1 MEGLAHI
8 EERSELEI
16 AAVSN
21 ESVLTRLCEVSDVS
35 EDTPFRAE
43 VDDVGYAVFQVGE
56 LYFVTADMCTHGPGF
71 LSDGYAEGCEVE
83 CPFHQGRFDLR
94 TGVPTSPPCEV
105 PIAVWTPVV
114 RDGGIYIDIAN
125 PN

>member
-1 MEGLAHI
+1 MEGLVYAG
-8 EERSELEI
+8 ERSELEI
-16 AAVSN
+16 VTLTD
-21 ESVLTRLCEVSDVS
+21 SVLTRLCEVSDVS
-35 EDTPFRAE
+35 EDLPFRAE
-43 VDDVGYAVFQVGE
+43 VDGVGYAIFEVGQ

-71 LSDGYAEGCEVE
+71 LSEGYAEGCEVE

-114 RDGGIYIDIAN
+114 QDGGIYIDIAH

>member
-1 MEGLAHI
+1 MDGEAHTQ
-8 EERSELEI
+8 ESSQLEI
-16 AAVSN
+16 VAIPTD
-21 ESVLTRLCEVSDVS
+21 SVLTRLCELSDVS
-35 EDTPFRAE
+35 EDQPFRAE
-43 VDDVGYAVFQVGE
+43 VEDVGYAVFQVGE
-56 LYFVTADMCTHGPGF
+56 LYFVTADLCSHGPGF
-71 LSDGYAEGCEVE
+71 LSEGYAEGCEVE

-114 RDGGIYIDIAN
+114 RDGGVYIDIAN

>member
-1 MEGLAHI
+1 MDGLAYI
-8 EERSELEI
+8 EERSELEV
-16 AAVSN
+16 AAVSA

-43 VDDVGYAVFQVGE
+43 VDNVGYAVFQVGE

>member
-1 MEGLAHI
+1 MDGLAYI
-8 EERSELEI
+8 EERSELEV
-16 AAVSN
+16 AAVSS
-21 ESVLTRLCEVSDVS
+21 ESVLTRLCEMSDVS

>member
-1 MEGLAHI
+1 MDGETAA
-8 EERSELEI
+8 SETSQLEI
-16 AAVSN
+16 AAIST
-21 ESVLTRLCEVSDVS
+21 ESVLTRLCDVSDVS

-43 VDDVGYAVFQVGE
+43 VDDFGYAVFQVAE
-56 LYFVTADMCTHGPGF
+56 LYFVSADLCSHGPGY
-71 LSDGYAEGCEVE
+71 LSEGYAEGCEVE

-94 TGVPTSPPCEV
+94 TGVPTAPPCEV
-105 PIAVWTPVV
+105 PIKVWTPVV